1 MKKYT
6 IELSAYGSYE
16 GIECKDYPTPEEKE
30 NVIQCFFEDLM
41 QGYIDIDVNCYE
53 EEDE

>member
-6 IELSAYGSYE
+6 IELSAYGGYN
-16 GIECKDYPTPEEKE
+16 GIECEDYPTIEQKE
-30 NVIQCFFEDLM
+30 DIIQDFLADLI